1 MHDDDVDDYDEMCAM
16 MCVCVGWRLYVSVY
30 FVFVLFVLCFRFLF
44 SFSFFLLFFL
54 EISLEVL
61 FRDVCPTPS
70 SWSSP

>member
-44 SFSFFLLFFL
+44 SFSFFSVIF
-54 EISLEVL
+54 S
-61 FRDVCPTPS
+61 
-70 SWSSP
+70 